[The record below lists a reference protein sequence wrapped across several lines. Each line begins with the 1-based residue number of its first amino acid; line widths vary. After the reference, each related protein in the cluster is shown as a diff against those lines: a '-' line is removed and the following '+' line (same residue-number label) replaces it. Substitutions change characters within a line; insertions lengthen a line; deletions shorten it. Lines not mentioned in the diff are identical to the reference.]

1 MFICIHIVLKC
12 SYETLLKKF
21 AVVKYFYI
29 LYSIYFNRKYSDTH
43 IAFYIN
49 TYVCISTTSTPQL
62 SSAYFHQSLPLTV
75 FPVESTQPSLTSS
88 KAALSKIISLMSQ
101 SYSLSM
107 CTAAYQQ
114 PAVLSICYP
123 HYKAIYLPLPVT

>member
-88 KAALSKIISLMSQ
+88 KAALSKIISPYESVIFTFNV
-101 SYSLSM
+101 YCSL
-107 CTAAYQQ
+107 
-114 PAVLSICYP
+114 PATSCI
-123 HYKAIYLPLPVT
+123 IDMLPTL